1 MADVVINGSDIF
13 VFIDGVKVAHAK
25 SHTLSMTMATRNT
38 SNKDTGK
45 FNTKA
50 PGRLDITA
58 SSEALVVYNDL
69 AVILAA
75 YLDRQPVHLHF
86 AENASGSPDE
96 TKFYA
101 EGDFIISNMEI
112 NAADEENASYSVSFD
127 HYDGFTWSGE
137 VALRVGV
144 IGTPCSANEV
154 SDGFAAA
161 FPKGG
166 TAPYTFSWDT
176 DPAKTTQYAAALP
189 AGTYTVTVTDSA
201 TPTPAEAEATVTI
214 TEPAA

>member
-1 MADVVINGSDIF
+1 MSDVVINGSDIF
-13 VFIDGVKVAHAK
+13 VFLDGVKVAHAK

-58 SSEALVVYNDL
+58 SSDALVVYDDL
-69 AVILAA
+69 AVMLAA
-75 YLDRQPVHLHF
+75 YLDREPVHLHF
-86 AENASGSPDE
+86 AENVAGSPDE

-101 EGDFIISNMEI
+101 EGDFIITNMEI
-112 NAADEENASYSVSFD
+112 NAADEENASYTASFE

-144 IGTPCSANEV
+144 LGTNCSAAEAD
-154 SDGFAAA
+154 DGFVAC

-166 TAPYTFSWDT
+166 TAPYTFLWDDT
-176 DPAKTTQYAAALP
+176 GASTTQSVAALP
-189 AGTYTVTVTDSA
+189 PGTYTVTVTDDVA
-201 TPTPAEAEATVTI
+201 AEAEASITI